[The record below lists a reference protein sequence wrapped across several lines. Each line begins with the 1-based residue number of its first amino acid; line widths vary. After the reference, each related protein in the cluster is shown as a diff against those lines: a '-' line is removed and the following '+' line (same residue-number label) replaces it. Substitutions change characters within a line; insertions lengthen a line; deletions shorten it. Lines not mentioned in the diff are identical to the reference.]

1 MRPWIFDRLAF
12 GLAAAVLGA
21 ACSSHSTGEAAPAP
35 APASATADTS
45 AAPTTP
51 ADTAAA
57 SRPAAA
63 PTTGASA
70 TGADSTAHDSSAA
83 APGARDTASEQAT
96 EMNPNPGGTSSAGGT
111 SATASSGTADSSYVQ
126 YDPGSKTVTFRLVA
140 GPFTFDGYSNGGAT
154 LTVPP
159 GTNNVWNFEQGDG
172 TPHSAEIESGEG
184 PLPNSGGN
192 PAIPRAYTNKVVEG
206 LPQGATDVIKFTAP
220 AQGTYRIICGVPGH
234 AVGGMWIW
242 FKIDPSAKTPS
253 LTATPKK

>member
-1 MRPWIFDRLAF
+1 MSSRIFDRLAL

-21 ACSSHSTGEAAPAP
+21 ACSSRSKTEAAPAP
-35 APASATADTS
+35 APASASADTS
-45 AAPTTP
+45 STRTAP

-57 SRPAAA
+57 SAAA
-63 PTTGASA
+63 ASPASSAAA
-70 TGADSTAHDSSAA
+70 TGADSAARDSSAA
-83 APGARDTASEQAT
+83 SPTATDTTTEQAT
-96 EMNPNPGGTSSAGGT
+96 EMNPNPSGTSSTTGASASAGAGD
-111 SATASSGTADSSYVQ
+111 SGYVK
-126 YDPGSKTVTFRLVA
+126 YDAGSKTVTFRLVA

-242 FKIDPSAKTPS
+242 FRIDPSAKAPS